1 MKIRRDTCCFS
12 VATKFSCRTFFK
24 EHNVVEDVIVVQNMV
39 EVFHLKQIRCKLYLL
54 VLIKQVSLFLKR
66 LVSL

>member
-12 VATKFSCRTFFK
+12 IATNFSCRTFFK
-24 EHNVVEDVIVVQNMV
+24 EQDVVEDVIAVQNMV
-39 EVFHLKQIRCKLYLL
+39 EVFHLKQIRCKLYMLA
-54 VLIKQVSLFLKR
+54 LIKQVSFFLKR

>member
-1 MKIRRDTCCFS
+1 MKIRRDTCCFN
-12 VATKFSCRTFFK
+12 VATNFSCRNFVK
-24 EHNVVEDVIVVQNMV
+24 KQNVVEDVIPVQNMV

-54 VLIKQVSLFLKR
+54 VWIKQVSFFLKR